1 MSMPK
6 KEKQQSYFLNIISS
20 LIAYLLTFRIQFW
33 FLLLVKKIMA
43 AIIVENLTKKYVEQS
58 AVDNISF
65 SINKGEIAGFIGP
78 NGAGKSSTMKM
89 LTSYMA
95 PTSGTILIND
105 ERIDKDPKKIK
116 KKIGYL
122 PENNPLYSDMTIV
135 DYLKFCAEIQGVEK
149 SQVAARIK
157 NMIHV
162 CGLNP
167 EKHKRIN
174 ELSKGY
180 RQRVGLAQALIH
192 DPDILILDEP
202 TTGLDPNQII
212 EIRSLIKDLGKE
224 KTIMLSSHI
233 LSEVE
238 AICDRIII
246 INIGKIVADNSFEA
260 MKLEAYQQEI
270 LVIQIEAKNYE
281 NAEKEILNVATVE
294 QVKAINDKTG
304 FFEIKSEP
312 GLSSR
317 KPIFDLCV
325 KNKWY
330 LMEMRSIESTLEDVF
345 RKVTL

>member
-1 MSMPK
+1 MS
-6 KEKQQSYFLNIISS
+6 
-20 LIAYLLTFRIQFW
+20 
-33 FLLLVKKIMA
+33 
-43 AIIVENLTKKYVEQS
+43 AILVENLTKKYGQQK

-65 SINKGEIAGFIGP
+65 KINKGEIVGFIGP

-95 PTSGTILIND
+95 PTSGTILIN
-105 ERIDKDPKKIK
+105 EQSIDKDSKKIK
-116 KKIGYL
+116 KNIGYL
-122 PENNPLYSDMTIV
+122 PENNPLYSDMAIV
-135 DYLKFCAEIQGVEK
+135 DYLQFCAQIQGVAR
-149 SQVAARIK
+149 SAVSSRIK
-157 NMIHV
+157 SMIHV

-246 INIGKIVADNSFEA
+246 INFGKIVADNTFEA
-260 MKLEAYQQEI
+260 MKQVTEQQEI
-270 LVIQIEAKNYE
+270 LIIQIE
-281 NAEKEILNVATVE
+281 
-294 QVKAINDKTG
+294 
-304 FFEIKSEP
+304 
-312 GLSSR
+312 
-317 KPIFDLCV
+317 
-325 KNKWY
+325 
-330 LMEMRSIESTLEDVF
+330 
-345 RKVTL
+345 

>member
-1 MSMPK
+1 MS
-6 KEKQQSYFLNIISS
+6 
-20 LIAYLLTFRIQFW
+20 
-33 FLLLVKKIMA
+33 
-43 AIIVENLTKKYVEQS
+43 AILVENLTKKYGEQI

-65 SINKGEIAGFIGP
+65 NVNKGEISGFIGP

-105 ERIDKDPKKIK
+105 EKIDKDPRKIK
-116 KKIGYL
+116 KNIGYL
-122 PENNPLYSDMTIV
+122 PENNPLYADMAIV
-135 DYLKFCAEIQGVEK
+135 DYLKFCAKIQGVEK

-212 EIRSLIKDLGKE
+212 EIRSLI
-224 KTIMLSSHI
+224 
-233 LSEVE
+233 
-238 AICDRIII
+238 
-246 INIGKIVADNSFEA
+246 
-260 MKLEAYQQEI
+260 
-270 LVIQIEAKNYE
+270 
-281 NAEKEILNVATVE
+281 
-294 QVKAINDKTG
+294 
-304 FFEIKSEP
+304 
-312 GLSSR
+312 
-317 KPIFDLCV
+317 
-325 KNKWY
+325 
-330 LMEMRSIESTLEDVF
+330 
-345 RKVTL
+345 

>member
-1 MSMPK
+1 MS
-6 KEKQQSYFLNIISS
+6 
-20 LIAYLLTFRIQFW
+20 
-33 FLLLVKKIMA
+33 
-43 AIIVENLTKKYVEQS
+43 AILVENLTKKYGQQK

-65 SINKGEIAGFIGP
+65 KINKGEIAGFIGP

-95 PTSGTILIND
+95 PTSGTIIIND
-105 ERIDKDPKKIK
+105 EKIDKDPQKIK

-122 PENNPLYSDMTIV
+122 PENNPLYSDMAIV
-135 DYLKFCAEIQGVEK
+135 DYLKFCAQNQGVEK
-149 SQVAARIK
+149 SQVAAQIK

-246 INIGKIVADNSFEA
+246 INFGKIVADNSFEE
-260 MKLEAYQQEI
+260 MKQDVNRQETLI
-270 LVIQIEAKNYE
+270 VQIEAKNYL
-281 NAEKEILNVATVE
+281 NVEKELENLPTVE
-294 QVKAINDKTG
+294 QVKYITDKTG
-304 FFEIKSEP
+304 F
-312 GLSSR
+312 
-317 KPIFDLCV
+317 
-325 KNKWY
+325 
-330 LMEMRSIESTLEDVF
+330 
-345 RKVTL
+345 

>member
-1 MSMPK
+1 MSMLK

-20 LIAYLLTFRIQFW
+20 LIAYLLAFSILFW
-33 FLLLVKKIMA
+33 FLYLSKKIMA
-43 AIIVENLTKKYVEQS
+43 AITVESLTKKYREQN

-105 ERIDKDPKKIK
+105 ERIDKDPRKIK

-224 KTIMLSSHI
+224 KTIMLSSNI
-233 LSEVE
+233 LSEV
-238 AICDRIII
+238 
-246 INIGKIVADNSFEA
+246 EA

-317 KPIFDLCV
+317 KPIFIS
-325 KNKWY
+325 KK
-330 LMEMRSIESTLEDVF
+330 RS
-345 RKVTL
+345 